1 MNTSEKLISTLA
13 KKTEKLIKK
22 EEKDK
27 YTVNIIERIIQQK
40 YYESSNRNPRKK

>member
-27 YTVNIIERIIQQK
+27 YTVNIIERIIQ
-40 YYESSNRNPRKK
+40 

>member
-13 KKTEKLIKK
+13 KMIEKFIKK

-27 YTVNIIERIIQQK
+27 YTVNIIERII
-40 YYESSNRNPRKK
+40 